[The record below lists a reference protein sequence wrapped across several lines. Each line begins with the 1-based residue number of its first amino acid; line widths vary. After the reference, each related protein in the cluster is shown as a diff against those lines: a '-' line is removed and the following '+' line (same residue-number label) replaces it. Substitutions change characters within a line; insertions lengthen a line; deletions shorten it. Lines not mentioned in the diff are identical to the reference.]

1 MSFQSGRL
9 AQSLQSL
16 LPANGKVDSS
26 HDRSLPALQSK
37 AMEGQLRHRLEAQV
51 AEAENLR
58 HELRASREHL
68 EQAGAAARASE
79 QRTREGASSKKAAIL
94 EEMETLM
101 EEKLCAEN
109 TAKGMEQELGQLK
122 ERVADAEERAF
133 HDQSRII
140 HASQEQMAKLEE
152 VRDWRACF
160 RRGWRSGACP
170 RCLLC
175 SRRMQ
180 LHCIVCVDS
189 CSVVVCSLTGG
200 TGGLG
205 FLPVAY

>member
-1 MSFQSGRL
+1 MSPCIDLHDDKQCRVTCRVAYFAYTNIFLQSERL
-9 AQSLQSL
+9 AQSLRSL
-16 LPANGKVDSS
+16 LAANGNIDPP
-26 HDRSLPALQSK
+26 HDRSLPVYQSK

-58 HELRASREHL
+58 HELSASREHL

-109 TAKGMEQELGQLK
+109 TAKGMAQELGQLK

-152 VRDWRACF
+152 VRDGRACF
-160 RRGWRSGACP
+160 RRG
-170 RCLLC
+170 
-175 SRRMQ
+175 
-180 LHCIVCVDS
+180 
-189 CSVVVCSLTGG
+189 
-200 TGGLG
+200 
-205 FLPVAY
+205 